1 MRVPRFGD
9 WPAWR
14 RDGLMALA
22 CFGVGSLLLALQ
34 LPLTVRFGTSWSVP
48 GWAHLVPLAGVCCA
62 QLLRTRAPIA
72 GLLAGLAITAAAAPM
87 GWSLGVLYVL
97 CDLLYSAT
105 LNSSL
110 RANRIIIG
118 GAGSVVV
125 AAGLG
130 AGLATGDWR
139 KGLLTVLGIGVFP
152 LIPVWWA
159 NEVRA
164 HRTIAD
170 SERAR
175 ADQVA
180 RIAELDRR
188 AAVTAERS
196 RMARDLHDV
205 VAGHLSAIAIQ
216 SEAALSMVDG
226 DPRMMRTVLA
236 SVRENSVASL
246 TEMRA
251 MIGLLQS
258 DGTSEPRT
266 APARLSDLEPLLDSA
281 RAAGLT
287 VRANLDIAPNLPAAL
302 DLSAYRIVQE
312 ALTNAVKHAP
322 GSRAEVSVSRTDGRL
337 VIDVTSDRAEA
348 ATAAEGGGT
357 GLTSMRERAHAVGG
371 VLTAGPCDGGWR
383 VRAELPVPEAAG

>member
-1 MRVPRFGD
+1 MRVPRVGD
-9 WPAWR
+9 WPAWQ
-14 RDGLMALA
+14 RDGLMAVA
-22 CFGVGSLLLALQ
+22 CFGLGSLLLALR
-34 LPLTVRFGTSWSVP
+34 LPLTVRFGTGWSVP

-72 GLLAGLAITAAAAPM
+72 GLLSGLAIAAAATPI
-87 GWSLGVLYVL
+87 GLSLGVLYVL
-97 CDLLYSAT
+97 ADLLYSAT
-105 LNSSL
+105 LNGSL

-118 GAGSVVV
+118 AAGSVVL

-139 KGLLTVLGIGVFP
+139 QGLLAVLGVGVFP

-164 HRTIAD
+164 HRAIAD

-226 DPRMMRTVLA
+226 DPRTMRTVLA

-258 DGTSEPRT
+258 EEADEPRT
-266 APARLSDLEPLLDSA
+266 APARLADLGPLLDSA

-287 VRANLDIAPNLPAAL
+287 VRAHLEVAPNLPAAL

-322 GSRAEVSVSRTDGRL
+322 GGRAEVSVSGCDGRL
-337 VIDVTSDRAEA
+337 VIDVTSDAAAA
-348 ATAAEGGGT
+348 ATTTGGT

-371 VLTAGPCDGGWR
+371 VLTAGPCEAGWR
-383 VRAELPVPEAAG
+383 VRAELPVPGVGG